1 MAEGTLLAGF
11 DCPFAELPGHVLIEI
26 LIRVPVV
33 EWGQL
38 SCVNKY
44 WANLFREECL
54 WHAAL
59 ARCFPLSGHRK
70 RWPGP
75 IPRGISKRRFVALYV
90 SKFIM
95 LPVEEEDDEL
105 SEIVGHTYLFLKEQ
119 LHISTMP
126 PPSGILHGTIIGADQ
141 FIACGKSRD
150 RAHELGCMIWLGVI
164 ENLEDNHRTFLLL
177 KRLAME
183 GGDHV
188 FLAYP
193 YSRSHRVEWKIYE
206 RLLTDFRDCMSNEEY
221 YDLLGCAKQKF
232 QAIPATWLGH

>member
-11 DCPFAELPGHVLIEI
+11 DCPFAELPDHVLVEI

-59 ARCFPLSGHRK
+59 ARCFPLSGHRRK

-75 IPRGISKRRFVALYV
+75 IPRGISKRRFVALYL

-126 PPSGILHGTIIGADQ
+126 PPSGILHGTIIG
-141 FIACGKSRD
+141 
-150 RAHELGCMIWLGVI
+150 GVSGI
-164 ENLEDNHRTFLLL
+164 SVLEI
-177 KRLAME
+177 
-183 GGDHV
+183 V
-188 FLAYP
+188 P
-193 YSRSHRVEWKIYE
+193 S
-206 RLLTDFRDCMSNEEY
+206 
-221 YDLLGCAKQKF
+221 
-232 QAIPATWLGH
+232 

>member
-95 LPVEEEDDEL
+95 LPVVEEDDEL

-126 PPSGILHGTIIGADQ
+126 PPSGILHGTIIAT
-141 FIACGKSRD
+141 R
-150 RAHELGCMIWLGVI
+150 
-164 ENLEDNHRTFLLL
+164 NLEDNDRTFLLL

-193 YSRSHRVEWKIYE
+193 YSRSYRVEWKIYE